1 MGARWLW
8 VALLTSLM
16 LTPPV
21 HAQTCAQK
29 AELLSSAEV
38 YRDLPRYVTG
48 LGWQGARTDRLP
60 ANSVVWVCQD
70 RAVDFGFSS
79 KTWSQVGYRAPRPT
93 DPWRFGWI
101 LKEQWRPVARK
112 PTRQSLAAG
121 GIQLAAYPARPGN
134 TNSAPT
140 KATPTEVP
148 PEVPPHAPAD
158 TPPDVAPDAPPD
170 APPNQPPGTAS
181 TDNADTPPTL
191 PASKSGSGAVLD
203 TPPESASLGEQIV
216 LYGPLFL
223 AMLLGML
230 AKALFDL
237 LDDSKPSWREHLRHG
252 AMAIVISPIVF
263 LGFITAG
270 QFNSSSQT
278 FLVLALFAFQNGFF
292 WQTVLK
298 RNPPAPE
305 QPA

>member
-1 MGARWLW
+1 MWHRWLW
-8 VALLTSLM
+8 GALLAGLM
-16 LTPPV
+16 LAPTA

-38 YRDLPRYVTG
+38 YQELPRYVTG
-48 LGWQGARTDRLP
+48 LGWQGARTARLP
-60 ANSVVWVCQD
+60 ANSVVWICQD
-70 RAVDFGFSS
+70 RAVDFGFAS
-79 KTWSQVGYRAPRPT
+79 KTWSQIGYRAPRPT

-101 LKEQWRPVARK
+101 LKEQWRPVPRNPA
-112 PTRQSLAAG
+112 RQSLADS
-121 GIQLAAYPARPGN
+121 GIQLAAYPAKQGG
-134 TNSAPT
+134 TNSAPAKT
-140 KATPTEVP
+140 TPTERSPELSSEVSAETPPQVP
-148 PEVPPHAPAD
+148 PD
-158 TPPDVAPDAPPD
+158 STPL
-170 APPNQPPGTAS
+170 N

-191 PASKSGSGAVLD
+191 PASKSSPGTTLD
-203 TPPESASLGEQIV
+203 TPPESASLGDQIV

-237 LDDSKPSWREHLRHG
+237 LDDTKPAWREHLRHG

-298 RNPPAPE
+298 RNPPASE
-305 QPA
+305 KPA

>member
-1 MGARWLW
+1 MLPRWLW
-8 VALLTSLM
+8 GALLTGLM
-16 LTPPV
+16 LAPPA

-38 YRDLPRYVTG
+38 YRELPRYVTG
-48 LGWQGARTDRLP
+48 LGWQGVRTDRLP
-60 ANSVVWVCQD
+60 TGSVVWICQD

-79 KTWSQVGYRAPRPT
+79 KTWSQIGYRAPRAT

-101 LKEQWRPVARK
+101 LKAQWRPAPRN
-112 PTRQSLAAG
+112 PARQSLADG
-121 GIQLAAYPARPGN
+121 GIQLAAYSTKQGG

-140 KATPTEVP
+140 KTTPTELSPETP
-148 PEVPPHAPAD
+148 PD
-158 TPPDVAPDAPPD
+158 TPPQVPPD
-170 APPNQPPGTAS
+170 APTESPP
-181 TDNADTPPTL
+181 DTPPNL
-191 PASKSGSGAVLD
+191 PAAKSSPGTTLD
-203 TPPESASLGEQIV
+203 TPPESASLGDQIV

-237 LDDSKPSWREHLRHG
+237 LDDTQPAWREHLRHG

-298 RNPPAPE
+298 RNPPAPDK
-305 QPA
+305 PA

>member
-1 MGARWLW
+1 MLPRWLW
-8 VALLTSLM
+8 GPLLAGLM
-16 LTPPV
+16 LTPPA

-60 ANSVVWVCQD
+60 TNSVVWICQD

-79 KTWSQVGYRAPRPT
+79 KTWTQIGYRPPLAT

-101 LKEQWRPVARK
+101 LKEQWRPASRN
-112 PTRQSLAAG
+112 PAGQSHADG
-121 GIQLAAYPARPGN
+121 GIQLAAYPANQAG
-134 TNSAPT
+134 TNS
-140 KATPTEVP
+140 TPAEAP
-148 PEVPPHAPAD
+148 PEL
-158 TPPDVAPDAPPD
+158 PPD
-170 APPNQPPGTAS
+170 APAELPS
-181 TDNADTPPTL
+181 DTPPTL
-191 PASKSGSGAVLD
+191 PAAKSSPGTVLD
-203 TPPESASLGEQIV
+203 TPPESASLSEQIV

-237 LDDSKPSWREHLRHG
+237 LDDTKPSWREHLRHG

-305 QPA
+305 KPA